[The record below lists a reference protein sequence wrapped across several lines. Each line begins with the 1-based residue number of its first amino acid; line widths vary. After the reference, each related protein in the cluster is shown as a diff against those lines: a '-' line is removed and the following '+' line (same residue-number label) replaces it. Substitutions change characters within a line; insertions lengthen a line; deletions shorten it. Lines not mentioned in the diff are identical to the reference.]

1 MGVPD
6 QVGTLVPAKRM
17 GVVAGGDAQ
26 REAVLERGHTGDLP
40 AAEDGIF
47 HPTHMRAEAF
57 ALAHRQLVD
66 VAQHQ
71 ALRDVVRVERFFRR
85 SVVEVA
91 NLRGGKLRP
100 RLIALRIVEVLGNRE
115 RGEELQTLAPA
126 MRKVELHGVVHREGR
141 RCLRILHAAELREGP

>member
-1 MGVPD
+1 
-6 QVGTLVPAKRM
+6 
-17 GVVAGGDAQ
+17 
-26 REAVLERGHTGDLP
+26 REAVLERGHTSDLP
-40 AAEDGIF
+40 AAEDGSF

-126 MRKVELHGVVHREGR
+126 M
-141 RCLRILHAAELREGP
+141 